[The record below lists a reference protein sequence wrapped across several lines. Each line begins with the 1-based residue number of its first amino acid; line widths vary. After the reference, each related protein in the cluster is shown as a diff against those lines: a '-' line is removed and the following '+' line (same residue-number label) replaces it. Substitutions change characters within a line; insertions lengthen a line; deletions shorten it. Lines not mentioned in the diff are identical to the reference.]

1 MADAPVLEAGAA
13 MREGSSPSL
22 PTMARSSNG
31 RTSHP
36 GIEWEKRGSNPRRVT
51 MAQVA
56 SSSISTEGNTMSI
69 PHIGEIQSLI
79 KTSSTNLRDE
89 AKQAYREEMAS
100 HLNYLKEVRTKLEE
114 YINSAEAT
122 LKGEVSFLAID
133 RHNDFNEW
141 LGLMPSV
148 MKKLK
153 GVMVKRAKFLLG
165 GRA

>member
-1 MADAPVLEAGAA
+1 
-13 MREGSSPSL
+13 
-22 PTMARSSNG
+22 
-31 RTSHP
+31 
-36 GIEWEKRGSNPRRVT
+36 
-51 MAQVA
+51 
-56 SSSISTEGNTMSI
+56 MSI